1 MDVTLIITT
10 FNRSDALELVLMS
23 VLSQTIFP
31 YEIII
36 ADDGSSDDTEL
47 VIKQF
52 QLKYKNIIHSWH
64 EDKGFRAAKSRNKA
78 ISLSTTDYIIIVDGD
93 MILHNRF
100 IEDHINL
107 SERGFFIQGS
117 RVLLTKEKTDH
128 VLLNKQINFGILEQG
143 LKNKKNNLLL
153 PFAFVNLISIKNQ
166 SLKGIK
172 TCNMSFFKEDIININ
187 GFNEEFIGW
196 GREDSELAV
205 RFYNYG
211 LRRKTVKF
219 CAIQY
224 HLWHQE
230 NSRNNLDANDNLLNK
245 ALLSRKSSCALGIN
259 QYL

>member
-23 VLSQTIFP
+23 VLSQTILP

-36 ADDGSSDDTEL
+36 ADDGSSDDTDM
-47 VIKQF
+47 VIKNF

-78 ISLSTTDYIIIVDGD
+78 ISLSTTDYIIIIDGD

-100 IEDHINL
+100 IEDHRNL

-117 RVLLTKEKTDH
+117 RVLLTKEKTDN
-128 VLLNKQINFGILEQG
+128 VFLNKQINFSISEQG
-143 LKNKKNNLLL
+143 LKNRKNNILL
-153 PFAFVNLISIKNQ
+153 PNKLVNFLSIKNR
-166 SLKGIK
+166 SLRGIK

-187 GFNEEFIGW
+187 GFNEDFIGW

-230 NSRNNLDANDNLLNK
+230 NSRNNLDANDNILNK
-245 ALLSRKSSCALGIN
+245 ALLSKKSSCALRIN

>member
-23 VLSQTIFP
+23 VLSQTILP

-36 ADDGSSDDTEL
+36 ADDGSSDDTDM
-47 VIKQF
+47 VIKNF

-64 EDKGFRAAKSRNKA
+64 EDKGFRAAKARNKA
-78 ISLSTTDYIIIVDGD
+78 ISLSTTDYIIIIDGD

-100 IEDHINL
+100 IEDHRNL

-117 RVLLTKEKTDH
+117 RVLLTKEKTDN
-128 VLLNKQINFGILEQG
+128 VLLNKQINFSISEQG
-143 LKNKKNNLLL
+143 LKNRKNNILL
-153 PFAFVNLISIKNQ
+153 PIKLVNFLSIKNR
-166 SLKGIK
+166 SLRGIK

-187 GFNEEFIGW
+187 GFNEDFIGW

-230 NSRNNLDANDNLLNK
+230 NSRNSLDANDNLLNK
-245 ALLSRKSSCALGIN
+245 ALLSKKSSCVLGIN